1 MPNFSTIQSLLN
13 FGVKKLKCNGISN
26 YKKEAEWILLYVL
39 KKNLS
44 WIITHKQDSPGN
56 NERDLFIDYIERRS
70 DHIPIQLIMG
80 QATFYGRDFS
90 ILPGVFIPRPETE
103 IIIDLLKKKLFLQP
117 LI

>member
-1 MPNFSTIQSLLN
+1 MLNLSTIQSLLDY
-13 FGVKKLKCNGISN
+13 GKKQLQQNRISN

-39 KKNLS
+39 QKNVS
-44 WIITHKQDSPGN
+44 WIITHKQDPPGN
-56 NERDLFIDYIERRS
+56 NERNLFIDYIERRS

-103 IIIDLLKKKLFLQP
+103 IIIDLLKKKLFLEP

>member
-1 MPNFSTIQSLLN
+1 M
-13 FGVKKLKCNGISN
+13 
-26 YKKEAEWILLYVL
+26 L

-44 WIITHKQDSPGN
+44 WIITHKQDPPGN
-56 NERDLFIDYIERRS
+56 NKRDLFIDYIERRS

-103 IIIDLLKKKLFLQP
+103 IIIDLLKKKLFLEP